1 MSSRNPA
8 QGGPSNMTA
17 RAHQSIQGASVSP
30 PLSLGRQPVSLP
42 APTAP
47 ASAALPT
54 PSQST
59 GYWTNEFESD
69 EDLGDDYDDEKEF
82 VPIVAE
88 EGATAGP
95 TATNTTTTHSSS
107 SSSSSSSSCR
117 PKSTDADNNDDSDDH
132 NNNHAPRLFNNS
144 NYRRSAINSDINDV
158 IDEFAGNDEKA
169 KQFLW
174 DEDMKNLNDP
184 NMSDE
189 ERAMRHEAAVL
200 IALPP
205 KRKLFMQET
214 REERKR
220 LRLANLREGQER
232 MKMLDALGEMKKRR
246 AEERE
251 QAEQARKDWLRMH
264 VERELAKLK
273 EEEEDDEEEDGE
285 TANADD
291 AMELG
296 EGEAEKEEYDE
307 DEIDDDEEEEIEEE
321 NEDDEEIDSD
331 DSDDED
337 YEDDGDEDDEW

>member
-8 QGGPSNMTA
+8 QGRPSNMAA

-30 PLSLGRQPVSLP
+30 PLSLGRQPASLP

-47 ASAALPT
+47 ASASAALPT
-54 PSQST
+54 PSLST
-59 GYWTNEFESD
+59 GYWTNELDSD
-69 EDLGDDYDDEKEF
+69 EDLGDDYDYESGF

-88 EGATAGP
+88 EDATAGP
-95 TATNTTTTHSSS
+95 TATNTTTTH

-132 NNNHAPRLFNNS
+132 NNNNAPRLFNNS
-144 NYRRSAINSDINDV
+144 NYRRSAINSDTNDV
-158 IDEFAGNDEKA
+158 VDEFAGNDEKA

-232 MKMLDALGEMKKRR
+232 MKMLDALGEIKKRR

-251 QAEQARKDWLRMH
+251 QVEQARKDWLRMH
-264 VERELAKLK
+264 VEREMAKLK
-273 EEEEDDEEEDGE
+273 EEDEEDEENEKE
-285 TANADD
+285 DD
-291 AMELG
+291 A
-296 EGEAEKEEYDE
+296 EETGDE
-307 DEIDDDEEEEIEEE
+307 DEAAQQQDDDEDEEADE
-321 NEDDEEIDSD
+321 DEEIDSD

>member
-1 MSSRNPA
+1 MLNISLHLPGSVR
-8 QGGPSNMTA
+8 STD
-17 RAHQSIQGASVSP
+17 SFSASVSP
-30 PLSLGRQPVSLP
+30 PLSLGRQPASLP
-42 APTAP
+42 APTAS

-59 GYWTNEFESD
+59 GYWTNEFDSD
-69 EDLGDDYDDEKEF
+69 EDLGDDYDYESEF
-82 VPIVAE
+82 VPIVHE
-88 EGATAGP
+88 EGATAAP
-95 TATNTTTTHSSS
+95 TATNTTTTHSSSASSLSS

-117 PKSTDADNNDDSDDH
+117 PKSTAADNNDDSDDH
-132 NNNHAPRLFNNS
+132 NNNNAPRLFNNS
-144 NYRRSAINSDINDV
+144 NYRRSAIDADINDV
-158 IDEFAGNDEKA
+158 VDEFAGDDEKA

-251 QAEQARKDWLRMH
+251 QVEQARKDWLRMH

-273 EEEEDDEEEDGE
+273 EEDEEDEENEKEDDAEETGEED
-285 TANADD
+285 
-291 AMELG
+291 
-296 EGEAEKEEYDE
+296 EAGQQQDGDE
-307 DEIDDDEEEEIEEE
+307 DEEADE
-321 NEDDEEIDSD
+321 DEEIDSD
-331 DSDDED
+331 DPDDED